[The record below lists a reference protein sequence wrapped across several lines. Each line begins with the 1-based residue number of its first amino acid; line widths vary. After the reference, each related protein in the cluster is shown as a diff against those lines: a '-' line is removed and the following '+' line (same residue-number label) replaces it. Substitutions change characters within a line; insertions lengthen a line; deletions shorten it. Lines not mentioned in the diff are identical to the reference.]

1 MPKGL
6 DLRPTTEDG
15 STIPSINRIE
25 SRVNLGDPGRRGN
38 LQSFTI
44 GKLGTNQDI
53 KGQSAAAVN
62 ATKGNDVLSPG
73 KGNGGYGDRMLLGP
87 EGAISLNNK
96 DTVIAGT
103 DLFPTQRGNDVVSTG
118 AGKVQMG
125 SDNKETNA
133 LLRTLVTQNKKKPSL
148 SPVGLYEIQ

>member
-1 MPKGL
+1 MSIKAITVAVANIWGGIMKFLGPIG
-6 DLRPTTEDG
+6 
-15 STIPSINRIE
+15 IP
-25 SRVNLGDPGRRGN
+25 VA
-38 LQSFTI
+38 I
-44 GKLGTNQDI
+44 GATVGMI
-53 KGQSAAAVN
+53 GGIAAAVN
-62 ATKGNDVLSPG
+62 ATKGNDVLSQG

-118 AGKVQMG
+118 AGTVQMG
-125 SDNKETNA
+125 NDNKETNM

>member
-1 MPKGL
+1 MGPKNFIIPPHILATATVTALTAITASAVVTPPITPAKAAIAIL
-6 DLRPTTEDG
+6 D
-15 STIPSINRIE
+15 SIIA
-25 SRVNLGDPGRRGN
+25 PA
-38 LQSFTI
+38 I
-44 GKLGTNQDI
+44 Y
-53 KGQSAAAVN
+53 

-118 AGKVQMG
+118 AGTVKMG
-125 SDNKETNA
+125 NDNKETNM